1 MVCQVRC
8 VRWGMSGGVCKVET
22 IFQRLIV
29 SDGNGLK
36 KKEGEPLQKKGAQTS
51 AELS

>member
-1 MVCQVRC
+1 MEPIGHLEGKAAQPP
-8 VRWGMSGGVCKVET
+8 

-29 SDGNGLK
+29 SDGHGLK